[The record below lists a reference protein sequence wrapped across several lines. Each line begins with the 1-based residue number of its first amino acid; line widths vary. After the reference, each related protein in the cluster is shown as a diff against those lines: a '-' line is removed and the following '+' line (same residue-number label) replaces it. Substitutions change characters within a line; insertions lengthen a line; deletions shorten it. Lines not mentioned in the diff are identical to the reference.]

1 MSLISILDGA
11 MGTEIIAKGIK
22 LPNFIWS
29 AHTNL
34 QNPSL
39 IYDIHKKY
47 IDAGS
52 DFITTNTF
60 RTTTRSYMKTGF
72 SEVEARNKAFD
83 SLSSALEMAHKA
95 RENTKVQILGS
106 IAPLEDCYSPLD
118 YPGKQNAEREIL
130 ELSEWLVK
138 KEIDIFILETMNNLA
153 EILVC
158 LKIISGYNIPIW
170 LSLNILDDQHI
181 LSGESIS
188 EVIAA
193 ISGYSIDKLLLN
205 CNSIA
210 DTLDGIPELSNCW
223 SGEWGVYPNLG
234 LGKPSPDGVINEISS
249 DDDFLDIAI
258 KAIDMGATVLG
269 GCCGSNAKH
278 IQLLSEKFK

>member
-1 MSLISILDGA
+1 MSSIKILDGG
-11 MGTEIIAKGIK
+11 MGTEIIAQGIK

-60 RTTTRSYMKTGF
+60 RTTTRSYMKNGLA
-72 SEVEARNKAFD
+72 ENEARKQAFH
-83 SLSSALEMAHKA
+83 SLSNALKMAHKA
-95 RENTKVQILGS
+95 RENTKVKILGS

-118 YPGKQNAEREIL
+118 YPGDQKAEREIL
-130 ELSEWLVK
+130 ELSEWLIEKQV
-138 KEIDIFILETMNNLA
+138 DIFILETMNNLS
-153 EILVC
+153 EILMY
-158 LKIISGYNIPIW
+158 LKIISQYNIPIW
-170 LSLNILDDQHI
+170 LSLNLSDKYSI
-181 LSGESIS
+181 LSGENIS
-188 EVIAA
+188 DVLAS

-210 DTLDGIPELSNCW
+210 DTLEAMPTLTNYW
-223 SGEWGVYPNLG
+223 SGEWGIYPNLG
-234 LGKPSPDGVINEISS
+234 LGKPSANGVISEFSS
-249 DDDFLDIAI
+249 FDDFLDIAI
-258 KAIDMGATVLG
+258 KAVDMGATILG
-269 GCCGSNAKH
+269 GCCGSNAQH